1 MNTNL
6 NIAYACDNNYIE
18 QTGISM
24 ISLFE
29 NNKEFENI
37 SIYFI
42 DMGISDTNKN
52 KLRSIVNSYNRR
64 IDFVKFEEIAWD
76 LEADQGER
84 HIRSVYAKLFLF
96 RLSDKLK
103 KILYIDSDTII
114 KESLLELWNQDIE
127 GKCIAATITT
137 CKPSIKRKLNLPEN
151 SAVVND
157 GIVLIDLNIWRD
169 KRYLEK
175 CLHAIKSFGGHPPVL
190 SEGIINMVLHDDI
203 YYMHPKF
210 NVTAML
216 TMFKKEELDALTGT
230 EYYSG
235 KQVKDAVSSP
245 TIIHYA
251 GNTCIRPWFKN
262 SEYPLNEYYFE
273 YRNIS
278 MWKNEPMKT
287 GSLSMK
293 MRIIRLLHT
302 IIPSKLFVQIYKMKN
317 K

>member
-1 MNTNL
+1 
-6 NIAYACDNNYIE
+6 
-18 QTGISM
+18 M

-29 NNKEFENI
+29 NNKGFENI

-42 DMGISDTNKN
+42 DMGISDANKN
-52 KLRSIVNSYNRR
+52 KLRSIVDSYNRR
-64 IDFVKFEEIAWD
+64 IDFVNFEKIAWD

-96 RLSDKLK
+96 RISDNLK

-114 KESLLELWNQDIE
+114 KESLLELWNQDLS

-137 CKPSIKRKLNLPEN
+137 CKPSIKRKLNLPEDT
-151 SAVVND
+151 AVVND
-157 GIVLIDLNIWRD
+157 GIVLIDLNTWRD
-169 KRYLEK
+169 RKYLEK
-175 CLHAIKSFGGHPPVL
+175 CLQAIKSFGGHPPFL

-203 YYMHPKF
+203 YFMHPKY

-216 TMFKKEELDALTGT
+216 SMFKKEKINALTGT
-230 EYYSG
+230 AYYSG
-235 KQVKDAVSSP
+235 KQMKDAISTP

-251 GNTCIRPWFKN
+251 GNICIRPWFKN
-262 SEYPLNEYYFE
+262 SDYPFNEYYFE

-278 MWKNEPMKT
+278 MWKDEPMKA

-293 MRIIRLLHT
+293 TRIIRLLNT
-302 IIPSKLFVQIYKMKN
+302 IIPSKLFVQIYKMRN